1 MMGGRNLIDATHV
14 VTAIEGL
21 SNRDAAALCGV
32 AQATIRNWR
41 MYGTG
46 HDRKLAA
53 ATERITNGT
62 TTEPKRRGRP
72 HGSYKYLDI
81 WITPRNGNG
90 WWIDAYDAGTNDP
103 TAPHGL
109 TAPDTDTAV
118 HLAQRTWGRRID
130 TIRMWTPDQG
140 PVTL

>member
-1 MMGGRNLIDATHV
+1 MGGRKLVDATHV

-21 SNRDAAALCGV
+21 STRDAATLCGV
-32 AQATIRNWR
+32 SPPTIRNWR
-41 MYGTG
+41 TSGTG
-46 HDRKLAA
+46 HDKKLNAA
-53 ATERITNGT
+53 AERLAITPPA
-62 TTEPKRRGRP
+62 PKRRGRP
-72 HGSYKYLDI
+72 YGSYIFLDI
-81 WITPRNGNG
+81 WITPRNGHG
-90 WWIDAYDAGTNDP
+90 WNIDAYNAGTNDP

-118 HLAQRTWGRRID
+118 HLAKQTWGRRID

>member
-1 MMGGRNLIDATHV
+1 MGGRTVIDATHIL
-14 VTAIEGL
+14 TAIHGL
-21 SNRDAAALCGV
+21 SSRDAATLCGV
-32 AQATIRNWR
+32 SKATIQNWR
-41 MYGTG
+41 RRGTG
-46 HDRKLAA
+46 HDKKLAA
-53 ATERITNGT
+53 ATERITNG

-81 WITPRNGNG
+81 WITPRNGHG
-90 WWIDAYDAGTNDP
+90 WNIDAYNAGTNDP

-109 TAPDTDTAV
+109 TALDIDTAV
-118 HLAQRTWGRRID
+118 HLARRTWGRRID